1 MKRVRIGGQ
10 AVLEGVMMR
19 NYDKYAIAVRK
30 PDQTIDVKLETY
42 LPLGERIAFFKL
54 PFIRGIFSFVESL
67 VIGMRTLTYSA
78 EFYEEEES
86 ETVAD
91 KVVQKVFKDKA
102 EAFVTFMTVLVAIA
116 IAIGLFMLLP
126 AFLVQF
132 LGKVISN
139 HYVLAVIEG
148 LVRMAIFLAYVLLIS
163 QMKDI
168 KRTFMY
174 HGAEHKTINCLESG
188 EELTPENVL
197 KHSRY
202 HKRCGT
208 SFIFVVMIISIVVFM
223 FIDTTSTLWRMVY
236 RVLLVPVIAGISYE
250 FIMLAGRSDSKL
262 MNTLSK
268 PGMWVQRL
276 TTKEPDYS
284 MAEVAIASVEAVL
297 DWRAYLDAMKR
308 GQLEK

>member
-1 MKRVRIGGQ
+1 MKKVRIGGQ

-19 NYDKYAIAVRK
+19 NHDKYAIAVRK

-54 PFIRGIFSFVESL
+54 PFIRGIFSFVESM

-78 EFYEEEES
+78 EFYEEEGE

-91 KVVQKVFKDKA
+91 KVVQKVFKERA
-102 EAFVTFMTVLVAIA
+102 EAVVTFITVLVAIA

-148 LVRMAIFLAYVLLIS
+148 LVRMLIFLAYVLLIS

-223 FIDTTSTLWRMVY
+223 FIDTTSTVRRMVY

>member
-1 MKRVRIGGQ
+1 MKKVRIGGQ

-30 PDQTIDVKLETY
+30 PDQTIDVKLCEY
-42 LPLGERIAFFKL
+42 LPLGERVPFFKL
-54 PFIRGIFSFVESL
+54 PIIRGIFSFVESL

-78 EFYEEEES
+78 EFYEEEEEES
-86 ETVAD
+86 VAD
-91 KVVQKVFKDKA
+91 KVVRKVFRDRA
-102 EAFVTFMTVLVAIA
+102 EEVITFLTVLTAIVIA
-116 IAIGLFMLLP
+116 IALFMLLP

-132 LGKVISN
+132 LEKVISN

-148 LVRMAIFLAYVLLIS
+148 LVRMLIFLAYVVLIS
-163 QMKDI
+163 QMEDI

-188 EELTPENVL
+188 EDLTPENVL

-223 FIDTTSTLWRMVY
+223 FIDTASTVRRMVY

-250 FIMLAGRSDSKL
+250 FIMLAGRSNSKL
-262 MNTLSK
+262 MNALSK

-276 TTKEPDYS
+276 TTKEPDRS

-297 DWRAYLDAMKR
+297 DWRAYLDAMRR
-308 GQLEK
+308 GELEK

>member
-10 AVLEGVMMR
+10 AVIEGVMMR

-30 PDQTIDVKLETY
+30 PDKTIDVKLEEY
-42 LPLGERIAFFKL
+42 LPLGERVAFFRI
-54 PFIRGIFSFVESL
+54 PFIRGIFNFVESM

-78 EFYEEEES
+78 QFYEEEEEES
-86 ETVAD
+86 IAD
-91 KVVQKVFKDKA
+91 KVVQKVFKEKA
-102 EAFVTFMTVLVAIA
+102 EAFITFVTVLVAIV

-148 LVRMAIFLAYVLLIS
+148 VVRLLIFLAYVVLVS
-163 QMKDI
+163 QMEDI

-174 HGAEHKTINCLESG
+174 HGAEHKTINCLEAG
-188 EELTPENVL
+188 DDLTPENVL

-223 FIDTTSTLWRMVY
+223 FIDTSSTVRRMVY

-250 FIMLAGRSDSKL
+250 FIMLAGKSDSKL

-276 TTKEPDYS
+276 TTKEPDLA

-297 DWRAYLDAMKR
+297 DWRAYLDAMRR
-308 GQLEK
+308 GELEK

>member
-1 MKRVRIGGQ
+1 MKKVRIGGQ

-30 PDQTIDVKLETY
+30 PDQTIDVKLCEY
-42 LPLGERIAFFKL
+42 LPLGERVPFFKL
-54 PFIRGIFSFVESL
+54 PIIRGIFSFVESL

-78 EFYEEEES
+78 EFYEEEEEES
-86 ETVAD
+86 VAD
-91 KVVQKVFKDKA
+91 KVVRKVFRERA
-102 EAFVTFMTVLVAIA
+102 EEVITFLTVLTAIVIA
-116 IAIGLFMLLP
+116 IALFMLLP

-132 LGKVISN
+132 LEKVISN

-148 LVRMAIFLAYVLLIS
+148 LVRMLIFLAYVVLIS
-163 QMKDI
+163 QMEDI

-188 EELTPENVL
+188 EDLTPENVL

-223 FIDTTSTLWRMVY
+223 FIDTASTVRRMVY

-250 FIMLAGRSDSKL
+250 FIMLAGRSNSKL
-262 MNTLSK
+262 MNALSK

-276 TTKEPDYS
+276 TTKEPDRS

-297 DWRAYLDAMKR
+297 DWRAYLDAMRR
-308 GQLEK
+308 GELEK

>member
-1 MKRVRIGGQ
+1 
-10 AVLEGVMMR
+10 MR